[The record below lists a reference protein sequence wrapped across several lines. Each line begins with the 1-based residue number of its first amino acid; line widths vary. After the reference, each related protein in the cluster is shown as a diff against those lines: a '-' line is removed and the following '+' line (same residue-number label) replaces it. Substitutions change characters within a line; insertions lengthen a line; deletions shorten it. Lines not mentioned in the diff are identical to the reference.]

1 MVWGVIHKTPYF
13 IGGKM
18 CCGCKD
24 YEGRLKNY
32 YLSYQEAYDNK
43 LWVEKQFRRSL
54 RIYQCAKGYYHL
66 TSV

>member
-1 MVWGVIHKTPYF
+1 
-13 IGGKM
+13 M

-43 LWVEKQFRRSL
+43 LWAEKQFKRNL